1 MLIRVTIFSQP
12 NALRLLFRTLF
23 IQRYIR
29 KRRNERI
36 SQLSTTT
43 INLLSD
49 ISNCKFPSRG
59 ESERL
64 PSNELGYLFIAI
76 SKIRVRSLTTTKKMN
91 ETDRQFS
98 LSPCIISIL
107 SSLKRRKGKEKMKT
121 IDRLTCIKSSN
132 VSTKLRR
139 RLFPGDFTGSN
150 ATSGSLDV
158 RGNE

>member
-1 MLIRVTIFSQP
+1 MLVRVTIFSQP

-23 IQRYIR
+23 IRRCMR

-43 INLLSD
+43 INLASE
-49 ISNCKFPSRG
+49 ISNCKFLSRA
-59 ESERL
+59 ESKRL
-64 PSNELGYLFIAI
+64 PSNELACLFIAI
-76 SKIRVRSLTTTKKMN
+76 SKIRVCSLTTTEKIN
-91 ETDRQFS
+91 ETDHQFS

-107 SSLKRRKGKEKMKT
+107 SSLKRGKGKEKMKT

-132 VSTKLRR
+132 VTTKLRR
-139 RLFPGDFTGSN
+139 RLFPVDFTGSN
-150 ATSGSLDV
+150 ATSGSLGV

>member
-1 MLIRVTIFSQP
+1 MLVRVTIFSQP

-23 IQRYIR
+23 IRRYIR

-43 INLLSD
+43 INLASE
-49 ISNCKFPSRG
+49 ISNCKFLSRG
-59 ESERL
+59 ESKRL
-64 PSNELGYLFIAI
+64 PSNELGCLFIAI
-76 SKIRVRSLTTTKKMN
+76 SKIRVCSLTTTEKIN
-91 ETDRQFS
+91 EIDHQFS

-107 SSLKRRKGKEKMKT
+107 SSLKRRKEKEKMKT

-132 VSTKLRR
+132 VTTKLRR